1 MRIGIDR
8 ERCQGAGMCALSA
21 PEVFDQDPGDGRVV
35 LLTARVPAGQR
46 PAVRLAAGLCPA
58 GALTLLDEGDAGD
71 TDPADAAER
80 EHEQAGAPTGDGSA
94 PA

>member
-21 PEVFDQDPGDGRVV
+21 PELFDQDPGDGRVV
-35 LLTARVPAGQR
+35 LLTAGVPTGLR
-46 PAVRLAAGLCPA
+46 PAARLAADVCPA
-58 GALTLLDEGDAGD
+58 GALTLLDDS
-71 TDPADAAER
+71 DAAERDRAGAAAR